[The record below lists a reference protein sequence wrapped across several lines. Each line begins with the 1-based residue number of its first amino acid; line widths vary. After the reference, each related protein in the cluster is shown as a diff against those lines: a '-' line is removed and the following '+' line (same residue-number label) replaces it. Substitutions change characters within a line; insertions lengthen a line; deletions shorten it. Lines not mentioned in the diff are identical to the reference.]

1 MKKRKKYFSWDLDCY
16 ERGKNEFYFF
26 VSIDLRGKVEKIFL
40 VRFSMLRKTERCF
53 SIFDPQ
59 MFHVKHYKQIF
70 ISDIIY
76 L

>member
-1 MKKRKKYFSWDLDCY
+1 MRKEKYIVQGILIDTKD
-16 ERGKNEFYFF
+16 RRVFF
-26 VSIDLRGKVEKIFL
+26 
-40 VRFSMLRKTERCF
+40 
-53 SIFDPQ
+53 IFDPQ